1 MNRAGEKKKVI
12 SIGEF
17 VSRLFALR
25 KESSEIPAGQITMPE
40 LLRFGHFRGWLE
52 DSDERNSTAPLNR
65 QTAARIIHQFL
76 KLECSVPDLADIAP
90 ALRLRDLYNCRACAE
105 HIAQVYTRGIIK
117 EESDFSDSS
126 NNPVL
131 LFNHLAPVTKT
142 EAQKILEQLL
152 KLIA

>member
-1 MNRAGEKKKVI
+1 MEEEEI
-12 SIGEF
+12 SVGEF
-17 VSRLFALR
+17 VSRLFEFRFRTAAVKPAQSAAEDILR
-25 KESSEIPAGQITMPE
+25 Y
-40 LLRFGHFRGWLE
+40 GHYRGWLE
-52 DSDERNSTAPLNR
+52 DQDERYPNATLNR

-76 KLECSVPDLADIAP
+76 KLECNVPDLADIAP

-126 NNPVL
+126 NDSVI